1 MLERDRLA
9 LLKAGEDDEA
19 APRTKKRN
27 VAQIAAEKL
36 GRVGE
41 NLRERVAAGQL
52 MERGGSVCLNINRQ

>member
-41 NLRERVAAGQL
+41 NLWHL
-52 MERGGSVCLNINRQ
+52 SV